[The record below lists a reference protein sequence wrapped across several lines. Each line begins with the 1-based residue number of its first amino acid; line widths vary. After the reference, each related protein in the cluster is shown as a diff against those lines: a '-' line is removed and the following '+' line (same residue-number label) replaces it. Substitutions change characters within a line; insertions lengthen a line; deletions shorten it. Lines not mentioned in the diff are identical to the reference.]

1 MSPKQ
6 DVSEER
12 KNQILDAAMNI
23 FAKMGF
29 HHARMDDVAHESGLS
44 KGALY
49 WYFKS
54 KDAIIA
60 AILER
65 LFNMALKD
73 LKRLEQAGEE
83 SVRAGL
89 MTYAQQMLGYIHRMK
104 PLWPMMYEFYALIG
118 RQKTMQQ
125 FVKGYYRE
133 YIATMAGLIRRG
145 IERGEFKEVDP
156 VEVAITL
163 VAIFEGMTLIWVVDA
178 ESLPLEKQ
186 LPVSMR
192 LLLDSIQKSEKEH

>member
-29 HHARMDDVAHESGLS
+29 HKARMDDVAQESGLS

-65 LFNMALKD
+65 IFNLALKD
-73 LKRLEQAGEE
+73 LKRLEQAGEG
-83 SVRAGL
+83 SVRDGL
-89 MTYAQQMLGYIHRMK
+89 MVYTQQLLVFMDRMK
-104 PLWPMMYEFYALIG
+104 PLLPMMYEFYALMG
-118 RQKTMQQ
+118 RQKMMQQ
-125 FVKGYYRE
+125 FARGYYRE
-133 YIATMAGLIRRG
+133 YIGVMAKVIQHGV
-145 IERGEFKEVDP
+145 EQGEFKEVDP
-156 VEVAITL
+156 VDVAATF
-163 VAIFEGMTLIWVVDA
+163 VALFEGLTLIWVVDPV
-178 ESLPLEKQ
+178 SLPLEKQ

-192 LLLDSIQKSEKEH
+192 LLLDSIQKPEE

>member
-29 HHARMDDVAHESGLS
+29 HKARMDDVAQESGLS

-73 LKRLEQAGEE
+73 LKRLEQASEG
-83 SVRAGL
+83 SVREGL
-89 MTYAQQMLGYIHRMK
+89 MAYSQQLLGYMERMR
-104 PLWPMMYEFYALIG
+104 PLLPMMYEFYALLG
-118 RQKTMQQ
+118 RQK
-125 FVKGYYRE
+125 FVQEFGKVYYRE
-133 YIATMAGLIRRG
+133 YIAIMAKVIQHGV
-145 IERGEFKEVDP
+145 ERGEFKAVDP
-156 VEVAITL
+156 VEVAATF
-163 VAIFEGMTLIWVVDA
+163 VALFEGLTLIWAVDA
-178 ESLPLEKQ
+178 VSLPLEKQ
-186 LPVSMR
+186 LPASIR
-192 LLLDSIQKSEKEH
+192 LLLDSLQKPEE

>member
-1 MSPKQ
+1 MSPKP

-29 HHARMDDVAHESGLS
+29 HKARMDDVAEESGLS

-65 LFNMALKD
+65 LFHLALKD
-73 LKRLEQAGEE
+73 LQRLEQTQEGL
-83 SVRAGL
+83 VREGL
-89 MTYAQQMLGYIHRMK
+89 MAYSQQLLGYMERMR
-104 PLWPMMYEFYALIG
+104 PLQPMMYEFYALMG
-118 RQKTMQQ
+118 RQKMMQQ
-125 FVKGYYRE
+125 FAKGYYRE
-133 YIATMAGLIRRG
+133 YIGLFAKVIEHG
-145 IERGEFKEVDP
+145 IERGEFKAVDP
-156 VEVAITL
+156 TSVAATF
-163 VAIFEGMTLIWVVDA
+163 VALFEGLTLIWIVDSVA
-178 ESLPLEKQ
+178 LPLEKQ
-186 LPVSMR
+186 LPVSMN
-192 LLLDSIQKSEKEH
+192 LLLDSIAKPEE

>member
-29 HHARMDDVAHESGLS
+29 HKARMDDVAQESGLS

-65 LFNMALKD
+65 LFNLALKD
-73 LKRLEQAGEE
+73 LKRLEQAGEG
-83 SVRAGL
+83 SVRDGL
-89 MTYAQQMLGYIHRMK
+89 MVYTQQLLVFMDRMK
-104 PLWPMMYEFYALIG
+104 PLLPMMYEFYALMG
-118 RQKTMQQ
+118 RQKMMQQ
-125 FVKGYYRE
+125 FARGYYSE
-133 YIATMAGLIRRG
+133 YIGVMSKVIQHGV
-145 IERGEFKEVDP
+145 EQGEFKEVDP
-156 VEVAITL
+156 VDVAATF
-163 VAIFEGMTLIWVVDA
+163 VALFEGLTLIWAVDPV
-178 ESLPLEKQ
+178 SLPLEKQ
-186 LPVSMR
+186 LPASMR
-192 LLLDSIQKSEKEH
+192 LLLDSIQKPEE

>member
-29 HHARMDDVAHESGLS
+29 HKARMDDVAQESGLS

-65 LFNMALKD
+65 LFNMAFKD
-73 LKRLEQAGEE
+73 LKQLEQAREG
-83 SVRAGL
+83 SVREGL
-89 MTYAQQMLGYIHRMK
+89 IAYTQQLLGFIDRMK
-104 PLWPMMYEFYALIG
+104 PLLPMMYEFYALMG
-118 RQKTMQQ
+118 RQKMMQQ
-125 FVKGYYRE
+125 FARGYYRE
-133 YIATMAGLIRRG
+133 YIEVLAKVIQRG
-145 IERGEFKEVDP
+145 VERGEFKAVDP
-156 VEVAITL
+156 VEVAATF
-163 VAIFEGMTLIWVVDA
+163 VALFEGLTLIWAVDA
-178 ESLPLEKQ
+178 VSLPIEKQ
-186 LPVSMR
+186 LPASMR
-192 LLLDSIQKSEKEH
+192 LLLDSIAKPEE

>member
-1 MSPKQ
+1 MSPKP

-29 HHARMDDVAHESGLS
+29 HNARMDDVAQESGLS

-65 LFNMALKD
+65 LFHLALKD
-73 LKRLEQAGEE
+73 LQRLEQTQEG
-83 SVRAGL
+83 SVREGL
-89 MTYAQQMLGYIHRMK
+89 LAYSQQLLGYMERMR
-104 PLWPMMYEFYALIG
+104 PLQPMMYEFYALMG
-118 RQKTMQQ
+118 RQKLVQQ
-125 FVKGYYRE
+125 FGKAYYRE
-133 YIATMAGLIRRG
+133 YIAIMAKVIQHG
-145 IERGEFKEVDP
+145 IERGEFKAVNPVD
-156 VEVAITL
+156 VAATF
-163 VAIFEGMTLIWVVDA
+163 VALFEGLTLLWVVDS
-178 ESLPLEKQ
+178 ESLQLEKQ
-186 LPVSMR
+186 LPASMC
-192 LLLDSIQKSEKEH
+192 LLLDSITKAEE

>member
-29 HHARMDDVAHESGLS
+29 HKARMDDVAQESGLS

-65 LFNMALKD
+65 LFHMALKD
-73 LKRLEQAGEE
+73 LQRLEQASEG
-83 SVRAGL
+83 SVREGL
-89 MTYAQQMLGYIHRMK
+89 MVYTEQLLGFIDHMR
-104 PLWPMMYEFYALIG
+104 PLLPMMYEFYALMG
-118 RQKTMQQ
+118 RQKMMRQ
-125 FVKGYYRE
+125 FAKGYYHE
-133 YIATMAGLIRRG
+133 YIGLLAKVIEHG
-145 IERGEFKEVDP
+145 IERGEFKAVDP
-156 VEVAITL
+156 IEVSATF
-163 VAIFEGMTLIWVVDA
+163 VALFEGLTLIWAVDA
-178 ESLPLEKQ
+178 QSLPLEKQ
-186 LPVSMR
+186 LPASMR
-192 LLLDSIQKSEKEH
+192 LLLDSIAKSEE

>member
-29 HHARMDDVAHESGLS
+29 HKARMDDVAEESGLS

-73 LKRLEQAGEE
+73 LKRLEQAGEG
-83 SVRAGL
+83 SVREGL
-89 MTYAQQMLGYIHRMK
+89 MVYTQQLLGFMDRMR
-104 PLWPMMYEFYALIG
+104 PLLPMMYEFYALMG
-118 RQKTMQQ
+118 RNKMMLQ
-125 FVKGYYRE
+125 FARGYYRE
-133 YIATMAGLIRRG
+133 YIAVMAQVIQHGV
-145 IERGEFKEVDP
+145 ERGEFKAVDP
-156 VEVAITL
+156 EEVAATF
-163 VAIFEGMTLIWVVDA
+163 VALFEGLTLIWVVDA
-178 ESLPLEKQ
+178 ESLPLEKH
-186 LPVSMR
+186 LPASMR
-192 LLLDSIQKSEKEH
+192 LLLDSLQKPEE

>member
-29 HHARMDDVAHESGLS
+29 HKARMDDVAQESGLS

-65 LFNMALKD
+65 LYNMALKD
-73 LKRLEQAGEE
+73 LNGWNRLE
-83 SVRAGL
+83 
-89 MTYAQQMLGYIHRMK
+89 K
-104 PLWPMMYEFYALIG
+104 G
-118 RQKTMQQ
+118 R
-125 FVKGYYRE
+125 F
-133 YIATMAGLIRRG
+133 
-145 IERGEFKEVDP
+145 
-156 VEVAITL
+156 
-163 VAIFEGMTLIWVVDA
+163 
-178 ESLPLEKQ
+178 
-186 LPVSMR
+186 
-192 LLLDSIQKSEKEH
+192 